1 MALCLA
7 LASYGQE
14 VCFELSAGKQIG
26 DRFGVQ
32 AADGQALVT
41 IN

>member
-1 MALCLA
+1 LA
-7 LASYGQE
+7 PAPYGQE
-14 VCFELSAGKQIG
+14 VCFELPAGKQTG